1 MPARLTSDGAES
13 AAASGARRGA
23 ADGERGGVA
32 VRQVEHPAA
41 PLVLTHY
48 QRASSGVSLPGGTP
62 PAGPARRRVLDWFRE
77 LAACTALVLAH
88 RTVQAYLISA
98 HPLMCPYLMSHR
110 Y

>member
-1 MPARLTSDGAES
+1 MSLPPE
-13 AAASGARRGA
+13 AAGLAPPSPL
-23 ADGERGGVA
+23 
-32 VRQVEHPAA
+32 EHPAA